1 MRELIKQAPSVE
13 EAVELAIAE
22 MGLSIDQVTWEV
34 LEMPKKSLFF
44 KKPAKVRVTQIE
56 DEFDVRSLLAEPERE
71 EKKEETPAPE
81 KTEKKEQPVKA
92 NKPENKESEKKNPE
106 KKETEKKKPQD
117 NKPEKAV
124 KKAAAEKEEEPAA
137 PAAVQE
143 VIAESERSPKLAYA
157 VEYVKTLIKEF
168 NPGEYT
174 ITTYKTE
181 KGSVIKLDG
190 EDVGALIGR
199 KGETMEA
206 ISYLTGLAANRISD
220 DGEKVT
226 VDIANYRRKRE
237 KDLVQS
243 SKKAAAKVL
252 KTGRPFSFE
261 PMNPYDRRIIHSTVG
276 EIEGVKSESKGE
288 GSNRRVV
295 IYSTSAK
302 SSKSERTDRNDRKSS
317 SNRRDRDRK
326 GSSKP
331 RTEKKEA
338 PATKTKEEKLVDVPS
353 FGLYSK
359 ISIDED

>member
-44 KKPAKVRVTQIE
+44 KKPAKVKVTQIE
-56 DEFDVRSLLAEPERE
+56 DDFDIRSILAEPERE
-71 EKKEETPAPE
+71 EKKPEAPAPE
-81 KTEKKEQPVKA
+81 MNEKKEQSQ
-92 NKPENKESEKKNPE
+92 KPQKRE
-106 KKETEKKKPQD
+106 KKEPEKKKPQ
-117 NKPEKAV
+117 EKKA
-124 KKAAAEKEEEPAA
+124 AAAEKEAAEEKKEDVMPAA
-137 PAAVQE
+137 SAQE
-143 VIAESERSPKLAYA
+143 VIAEGERSPKLVHA
-157 VEYVKTLIKEF
+157 VEYVRQIIKEF

-174 ITTYKTE
+174 ITTYRTE
-181 KGSVIKLDG
+181 KGSVIRLDG

-295 IYSTSAK
+295 IYSTAAK
-302 SSKSERTDRNDRKSS
+302 TGRSEKPDRNDRKSS
-317 SNRRDRDRK
+317 GRRDRDRRN
-326 GSSKP
+326 SSPKAL
-331 RTEKKEA
+331 TEKKEA
-338 PATKTKEEKLVDVPS
+338 PAPKAKEEKLVDVPS

-359 ISIDED
+359 INIDEE

>member
-34 LEMPKKSLFF
+34 IEMPKRSLFF
-44 KKPAKVRVTQIE
+44 KKPAKVKVTQIE
-56 DEFDVRSLLAEPERE
+56 DDFDVRSILAEPEKPE
-71 EKKEETPAPE
+71 KPEKKADAPAPE
-81 KTEKKEQPVKA
+81 KTEKKEQPKKA
-92 NKPENKESEKKNPE
+92 DKKPEKREPE
-106 KKETEKKKPQD
+106 KKKAQEKKA
-117 NKPEKAV
+117 EVAE
-124 KKAAAEKEEEPAA
+124 KKAAPEKEEESRPA
-137 PAAVQE
+137 VLQE
-143 VIAESERSPKLAYA
+143 VISEEERSPKLAYA
-157 VEYVKTLIKEF
+157 VEYVKNIIKDF
-168 NPGEYT
+168 NPGEFT
-174 ITTYKTE
+174 VTTYKTE

-190 EDVGALIGR
+190 EDIGALIGR

-295 IYSTSAK
+295 IYSTRAK
-302 SSKSERTDRNDRKSS
+302 SSRGEKTERTERNDRRSS
-317 SNRRDRDRK
+317 GRRDRDRRN
-326 GSSKP
+326 SSPKTN
-331 RTEKKEA
+331 TEKKENSRPKA
-338 PATKTKEEKLVDVPS
+338 KEEKLVDVPS

-359 ISIDED
+359 INIDD